1 MFAAGGVEGAVVA
14 GIFGVVWSSSNSGV
28 VGACVLDASAYPVVR
43 PSVAVVAK
51 PVARIFAEFATPGRR
66 VFLTTPGLLLGG
78 GGGGGSSGSLIISR
92 HPRHGRRHGHRRDG
106 VRHDGRRH
114 HVRHHRRH
122 GVHAVGPLMW
132 ASQTPRP

>member
-1 MFAAGGVEGAVVA
+1 MFAAGGVEGVVVA
-14 GIFGVVWSSSNSGV
+14 AILGVVWSSSTAGV

-66 VFLTTPGLLLGG
+66 VLLATPALLL
-78 GGGGGSSGSLIISR
+78 GGGGGSSGSFIISHR
-92 HPRHGRRHGHRRDG
+92 PHLHRGLRRGARRL
-106 VRHDGRRH
+106 

-122 GVHAVGPLMW
+122 GVHAVAPLMW
-132 ASQTPRP
+132 ESHSQRL